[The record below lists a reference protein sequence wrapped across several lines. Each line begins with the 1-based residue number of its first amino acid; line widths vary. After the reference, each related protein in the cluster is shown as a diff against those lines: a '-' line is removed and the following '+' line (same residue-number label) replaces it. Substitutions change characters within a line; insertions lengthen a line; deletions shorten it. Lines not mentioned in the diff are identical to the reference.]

1 MVLKRQDCVSL
12 GNSCLV
18 EPISLSCFPLWS
30 GLGLGAHYAS
40 EFIYKLPDSV
50 EMKAPLPQCAQY
62 PAQGP
67 DLEC

>member
-18 EPISLSCFPLWS
+18 EPISLSCFPPWS
-30 GLGLGAHYAS
+30 GSGLGAHCAS

-50 EMKAPLPQCAQY
+50 EMKTPLPQCAHY